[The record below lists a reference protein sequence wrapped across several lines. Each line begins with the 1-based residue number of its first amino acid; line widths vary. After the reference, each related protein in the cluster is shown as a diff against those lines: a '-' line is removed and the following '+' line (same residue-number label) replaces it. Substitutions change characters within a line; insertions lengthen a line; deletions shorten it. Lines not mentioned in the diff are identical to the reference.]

1 MAENVRFY
9 FGAQAKY
16 DALQEKNSLALYFI
30 EDTQRLYKGEILIAS
45 GANASALAAGLMSAE
60 DKIRLDNLATSAVT
74 GLSPVDGSVVISAG
88 DGGSKQIGVGLSRVD
103 GNILSIRQDG
113 LYAASASYTMEKQ
126 PVAEDGYEATYR
138 LKRTDGDAD
147 SYVGDAINIPKDR
160 VLQSAVLKTVEV
172 ADAPYEGAEVGD
184 QYIDMAFND
193 EASSHIYV
201 PLGDIGNDIT
211 TEIKIDNGNA
221 NGLSYVDGTGLAL
234 ALASAESNGAM
245 SKEMFSAVDGLL
257 KLDLATKDYV
267 ASVIG
272 VPNAEQ
278 FSIDENG
285 VLNIESIDAD
295 KVTYLGKKLSELLA
309 DASDAYVWMELPDV
323 VEMNTADIATELSSV
338 SAGAVVKVS
347 DGTVDDTLSVAKS
360 VTVEGSNAG
369 VAQNYS
375 QEV

>member
-60 DKIRLDNLATSAVT
+60 DKIRLDSLATNAVT
-74 GLSPVDGSVVISAG
+74 GLSPVDGSIVISAG
-88 DGGSKQIGVGLSRVD
+88 DGGNKQIGIGLSRVE

-126 PVAEDGYEATYR
+126 AVAEDGYEATYR

-172 ADAPYEGAEVGD
+172 ADTPYEGAEVGD

-234 ALASAESNGAM
+234 ALASAENNGAM

-323 VEMNTADIATELSSV
+323 VEMNTSDIAMELSSV

>member
-60 DKIRLDNLATSAVT
+60 DKIRLDSLATNAVT
-74 GLSPVDGSVVISAG
+74 GLSPVDGSIVISAG
-88 DGGSKQIGVGLSRVD
+88 DGGSKQIGIGLSRVE

-126 PVAEDGYEATYR
+126 AVAEDGYEATYR

-257 KLDLATKDYV
+257 KMDLATKDYV

-295 KVTYLGKKLSELLA
+295 KVTYLGKKLSELIA

-360 VTVEGSNAG
+360 VTAEGSNAG